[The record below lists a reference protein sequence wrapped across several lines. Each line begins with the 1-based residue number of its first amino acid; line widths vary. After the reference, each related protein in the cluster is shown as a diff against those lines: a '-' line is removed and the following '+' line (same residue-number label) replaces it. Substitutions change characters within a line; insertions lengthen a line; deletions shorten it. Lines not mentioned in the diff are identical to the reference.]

1 VRWGWLACAL
11 LLAWPSTALAQDEEG
26 TAISITGGLT
36 TDLEGSDANACVSDD
51 TGFRAHLTS
60 LTTSTTILTFELR
73 ISGPGIFPVAA
84 DNSVTLVSLGADPD
98 EFLINWN
105 GSAGTVT
112 ISSLDAQV
120 AGGEGTAATRGATGS
135 IDADLEDDA
144 HDPVHG
150 SGPWACHFPE

>member
-1 VRWGWLACAL
+1 VRWGWLVGAL
-11 LLAWPSTALAQDEEG
+11 VVAWPSTALAQEDEG

-36 TDLEGSDANACVSDD
+36 TELEGSDANACVADD
-51 TGFRAHLTS
+51 SGFRAHLTS

-73 ISGPGIFPVAA
+73 ITGPGIFPVAA
-84 DNSVTLVSLGADPD
+84 GNTVTLVSLGDNPD

-120 AGGEGTAATRGATGS
+120 AGGEGAAPTRGATGW
-135 IDADLEDDA
+135 IDADLEDDG
-144 HDPVHG
+144 HEPVHV
-150 SGPWACHFPE
+150 SGPWACHFPA